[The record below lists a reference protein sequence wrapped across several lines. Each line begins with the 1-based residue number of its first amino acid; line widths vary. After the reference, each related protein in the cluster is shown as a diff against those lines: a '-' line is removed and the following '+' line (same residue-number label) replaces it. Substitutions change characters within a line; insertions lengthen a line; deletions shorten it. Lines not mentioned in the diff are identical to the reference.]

1 MEINMKSLMK
11 KFLKNMIKKDIED
24 WPPECPGWLYQPY
37 RPKSQPIK
45 NDDTPEV

>member
-11 KFLKNMIKKDIED
+11 KFLKNMIKD
-24 WPPECPGWLYQPY
+24 WPPECSGWLYQPY

>member
-24 WPPECPGWLYQPY
+24 WPPECSGWLYQPY
-37 RPKSQPIK
+37 RPK
-45 NDDTPEV
+45 

>member
-24 WPPECPGWLYQPY
+24 WPPECY